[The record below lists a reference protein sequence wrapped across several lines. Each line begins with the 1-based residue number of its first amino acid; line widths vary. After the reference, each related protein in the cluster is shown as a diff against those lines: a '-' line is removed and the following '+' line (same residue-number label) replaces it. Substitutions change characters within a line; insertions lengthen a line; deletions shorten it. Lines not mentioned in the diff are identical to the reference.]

1 MGRVAI
7 VTDSTVGLSAKEL
20 QDLGVMVIP
29 LNVHWGDETYK
40 DGETLDGLTFY
51 RWLQERKDFPKTSQ
65 PSAGEFMKFFTAVAE
80 RYQPDSI
87 LGIFI
92 SSGLSGTVSS
102 ATLARQGLPDLKIE
116 VLDSQTVAGG
126 AALVVLAAAR
136 LAQAG
141 ASQDEILEQIRVVQA
156 NSHVMFAVDTLE
168 YLHRGGRI
176 GGAAR
181 FFGTALSLKPILEI
195 RDGRVE
201 SLEKVRLR
209 RKSLERMVEIS
220 ESRLQGKTPVELVIM
235 HTGMD
240 ADTEFFTALVKDRL
254 KPQSC
259 VPSLIT
265 PVVGSHT
272 GPGTL
277 GLAFYAL

>member
-1 MGRVAI
+1 MGHVAV
-7 VTDSTVGLSAKEL
+7 VTDSTVGLSAEEA
-20 QDLGVMVIP
+20 QNLGIAVIP
-29 LNVHWGDETYK
+29 LNVHWGNENYK

-80 RYQPDSI
+80 RYQTHTI
-87 LGIFI
+87 LGIFL
-92 SSGLSGTVSS
+92 SSDLSGTISS
-102 ATLARQGLPDLKIE
+102 ATLARQSLSGLQIE
-116 VLDSQTVAGG
+116 VMDSRTVAGG
-126 AALVVLAAAR
+126 AALLVLAAAR
-136 LAQAG
+136 MAQAG
-141 ASQDEILEQIRVVQA
+141 AATGEILDQMRIIQA
-156 NSHVMFAVDTLE
+156 NSNVLFAVDTLE

-209 RKSLERMVEIS
+209 RKSLERMIEIAA
-220 ESRLQGKTPVELVIM
+220 SRLQGKTPAELVVM

-240 ADTEFFTALVKDRL
+240 ADTELFTALVRERL
-254 KPQSC
+254 KPESC
-259 VPSLIT
+259 LPSLIT
-265 PVVGSHT
+265 PVIGTHT

-277 GLAFYAL
+277 GIAFYVR